1 MCADPGV
8 PENGFRTPSEGVFF
22 ESSVTRFHCQDGFK
36 LKGSTKRLC
45 MKHLNG
51 TLGWIPSDKPICVQE
66 GKVLQPAPLPLLWT
80 PLPWSACP
88 CVASGPRP
96 CVPEGSA
103 SGAAV
108 CFGASPARGQSS
120 PCVSRGPGQQINH
133 LGVIV
138 FLLYRHYNPTYRC
151 SCQCEIA
158 TQTTVALLA
167 PWAANAGLLSPRL
180 SRKLGECIRRDVQRS
195 RWCVL
200 LGGAKSITA
209 YQVRE
214 SSKEREKRGKQ

>member
-1 MCADPGV
+1 
-8 PENGFRTPSEGVFF
+8 
-22 ESSVTRFHCQDGFK
+22 
-36 LKGSTKRLC
+36 

-51 TLGWIPSDKPICVQE
+51 TLGWIPSDKPTCVQE
-66 GKVLQPAPLPLLWT
+66 GKVLQPAPLPLPWT

-158 TQTTVALLA
+158 TQTTVALFA

-200 LGGAKSITA
+200 LGGGGLNQLLLIRCVSHRRNERNVASNDRPTGSPF
-209 YQVRE
+209 V
-214 SSKEREKRGKQ
+214 SSNYP

>member
-1 MCADPGV
+1 
-8 PENGFRTPSEGVFF
+8 
-22 ESSVTRFHCQDGFK
+22 
-36 LKGSTKRLC
+36 

-66 GKVLQPAPLPLLWT
+66 GKVLQPAPLPLPWT

-108 CFGASPARGQSS
+108 CFGASPSRGQSS

-158 TQTTVALLA
+158 TQTTVALFA
-167 PWAANAGLLSPRL
+167 PRAANAGLLSPRL
-180 SRKLGECIRRDVQRS
+180 SRRLGECMRQTRRTAIQVVRVARGGLNQLLLIR
-195 RWCVL
+195 CVSHRRNERNVASNDRPT
-200 LGGAKSITA
+200 GSPF
-209 YQVRE
+209 V
-214 SSKEREKRGKQ
+214 SSNYP